1 VGVLSQHSLDRGAN
15 DCVVMLFQPV
25 IEKLAGDLDSK
36 SAASKIQGGDR
47 LEPSL
52 ETLCVDLLFYQIE
65 ASSPDI
71 AGLVF
76 FRGLT
81 TRVKFHPFE
90 KPTR

>member
-1 VGVLSQHSLDRGAN
+1 
-15 DCVVMLFQPV
+15 MLFQPV

-47 LEPSL
+47 LEPGL

-76 FRGLT
+76 FRGINN
-81 TRVKFHPFE
+81 KG
-90 KPTR
+90 